1 MGERITYPTHNKLFI
16 NGEWLDSASGK
27 MFPVVDPTTEK
38 VICSVPEGAKDDV
51 NKAVKAARAA
61 LSGDWAKMGSK
72 GRRNL
77 LLQLADVFQANVVEL
92 GKLESINNGGPLA
105 FQGAVVGELPNDIR
119 YYAGWADKVD
129 GRVPVVDGNVQVIVQ
144 KEPLGVCG
152 IILPW
157 NVPLWGLITKL
168 GPCLAMGNTAVIKP
182 AEQTPL
188 TALRFAELTQ
198 QVGFP
203 PGVINIITGFGPAGA
218 AISSHMDIDK
228 VAFTGSTE
236 VGRLIMKAAAES
248 NLKRVQLELGG
259 KAPLVICAD
268 ADVDAAVNLA
278 GRALFTNNGEL
289 CTAGSRTF
297 VHKSIYAEFVKKATE
312 RAKTIS
318 TGHPH
323 KSDMGPLVDK
333 EQFDRVLSY
342 IEAGKR
348 DGAKLEVGGA
358 RQGSEGY
365 FVQPT
370 VFSNV
375 QDHMAIA
382 REEIFGPVQ
391 SILQFDNMEEV
402 IARANAT
409 PYGLSAGIVTKDIT
423 KVFQFTKNVKAGT
436 IWVNDYLPV
445 HPSCE
450 FGGFKQSGFGREGGP
465 EGIHEWTVTKTVMI
479 NIAPKL

>member
-1 MGERITYPTHNKLFI
+1 
-16 NGEWLDSASGK
+16 
-27 MFPVVDPTTEK
+27 
-38 VICSVPEGAKDDV
+38 
-51 NKAVKAARAA
+51 
-61 LSGDWAKMGSK
+61 
-72 GRRNL
+72 
-77 LLQLADVFQANVVEL
+77 
-92 GKLESINNGGPLA
+92 
-105 FQGAVVGELPNDIR
+105 
-119 YYAGWADKVD
+119 
-129 GRVPVVDGNVQVIVQ
+129 VDGNVQVLVY

-157 NVPLWGLITKL
+157 NVPLWGLVTKL

-198 QVGFP
+198 EVGFP
-203 PGVINIITGFGPAGA
+203 PGVINIVTGFGPAGA
-218 AISSHMDIDK
+218 AISNHMDIDK

-236 VGRLIMKAAAES
+236 VGRLVMKASADS

-268 ADVDAAVNLA
+268 ADIDVAVNLA
-278 GRALFTNNGEL
+278 GIALFTNNGEL

-297 VHKSIYAEFVKKATE
+297 VHKTIYAEFVQKAAEHANKLTV
-312 RAKTIS
+312 
-318 TGHPH
+318 GHPFL
-323 KSDMGPLVDK
+323 SNLGPLVDK

-342 IEAGKR
+342 IESGKR
-348 DGAKLEVGGA
+348 EGARLEAGGA
-358 RQGSEGY
+358 RQGTEGY

-375 QDHMAIA
+375 LDHMCIA

-391 SILQFDNMEEV
+391 SILQYDNIDEV
-402 IARANAT
+402 IARANST
-409 PYGLSAGIVTKDIT
+409 CYGLSAGIMTKDIDT
-423 KVFQFTKNVKAGT
+423 VFYFTKNVKAGT
-436 IWVNDYLPV
+436 IWVNQYLPV
-445 HPSCE
+445 HPTCE

-479 NIAPKL
+479 NITPKL